1 METVFLTMTQISKA
15 IKKKT
20 IIPDHIKWKNKKY
33 YMTKPVINMIIG
45 KLVGLGRGM
54 FATHVVNC

>member
-1 METVFLTMTQISKA
+1 MTQISKA

-20 IIPDHIKWKNKKY
+20 IIPDHIKCKNKKY